1 MRLLALH
8 GVHAIACRKV
18 GKSLLTL
25 NVETSMAWHGRPEY
39 LIRPWKLEIGIPS
52 RAAAALEFFIEN
64 IGLQSSEVSCSG
76 SGDFYTSVEL

>member
-1 MRLLALH
+1 
-8 GVHAIACRKV
+8 
-18 GKSLLTL
+18 
-25 NVETSMAWHGRPEY
+25 
-39 LIRPWKLEIGIPS
+39 LEIGIPS